1 MVVFELDEVS
11 VVFRVVGRLS
21 LVLGTTDVVAG
32 GVDVLD
38 FNLEFSNDLAAAAVL
53 IDFIKPE
60 GFVSFLVVL
69 PKLDSFF
76 VFGVSVV
83 VELAVGVAGADF
95 VGFELG
101 LLKVDTPLLP

>member
-1 MVVFELDEVS
+1 MFEDEVS
-11 VVFRVVGRLS
+11 VFSVVGRLNR
-21 LVLGTTDVVAG
+21 VLGTTVVAA

-38 FNLEFSNDLAAAAVL
+38 FNLEFSNDLAAAADL
-53 IDFIKPE
+53 IDFIKPD

-83 VELAVGVAGADF
+83 ELAVGVAGADLA
-95 VGFELG
+95 GFELG
-101 LLKVDTPLLP
+101 LLKVETPLLPCMV